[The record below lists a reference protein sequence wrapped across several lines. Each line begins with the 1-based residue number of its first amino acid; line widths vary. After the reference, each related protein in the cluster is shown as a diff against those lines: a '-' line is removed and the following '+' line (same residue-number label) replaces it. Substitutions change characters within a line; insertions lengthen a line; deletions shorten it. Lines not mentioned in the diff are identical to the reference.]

1 MMLNLVL
8 RKKILTL
15 NMIISG
21 FLASA
26 IGCSTTSEPDYSKL
40 GLVDLSG
47 SLTLD
52 GKPLGNVEIRLETTE
67 DFIYSY
73 GITDDQGAFRLMFDS
88 RKPGI
93 IPGKKR
99 LMVLPKSKGE
109 SESEGGEGEDNAK
122 ANQNATSI
130 PACYGRESKKIID
143 IESSMRTLTI
153 ELKSDCSQP

>member
-1 MMLNLVL
+1 
-8 RKKILTL
+8 
-15 NMIISG
+15 
-21 FLASA
+21 
-26 IGCSTTSEPDYSKL
+26 
-40 GLVDLSG
+40 
-47 SLTLD
+47 
-52 GKPLGNVEIRLETTE
+52 
-67 DFIYSY
+67 
-73 GITDDQGAFRLMFDS
+73 MFDS

-109 SESEGGEGEDNAK
+109 SESEGSESEDNAK